1 MRRVAFGG
9 LAVVLFATFPPD
21 AHATTKGLSQ
31 IVTPDLQLP
40 GDGGLPLAETLAEV
54 PDVPLSFEL
63 RSRALLTA
71 YPDPV
76 ERARAVLTAARRLL
90 SESQASRGTDRAE
103 GPA

>member
-1 MRRVAFGG
+1 
-9 LAVVLFATFPPD
+9 
-21 AHATTKGLSQ
+21 
-31 IVTPDLQLP
+31 
-40 GDGGLPLAETLAEV
+40 V

-90 SESQASRGTDRAE
+90 SESPASRGTDRAE